1 MKISTM
7 VGARPQFIE
16 AGVAT
21 REPGLTEG
29 LLRTI
34 AWYRAHLE
42 ARGASGEMAGPR
54 LAAAGTR

>member
-21 REPGLTEG
+21 REPGLAEG
-29 LLRTI
+29 LLQAGRRVGERI
-34 AWYRAHLE
+34 AR
-42 ARGASGEMAGPR
+42 ASGG
-54 LAAAGTR
+54 AA